1 MCDDNNDDDDDDFDS
16 DENYSN
22 EDIILTMNKNTKF
35 IPNVLN
41 LNCFWLVLRQKKIRK
56 EKIEGKKKERKK
68 MNVI

>member
-35 IPNVLN
+35 LLIPNERPEFKLF
-41 LNCFWLVLRQKKIRK
+41 LTCIAREKK
-56 EKIEGKKKERKK
+56 
-68 MNVI
+68 

>member
-35 IPNVLN
+35 IPKRPEFKLFLTCITAEKN
-41 LNCFWLVLRQKKIRK
+41 KK
-56 EKIEGKKKERKK
+56 GK
-68 MNVI
+68 N